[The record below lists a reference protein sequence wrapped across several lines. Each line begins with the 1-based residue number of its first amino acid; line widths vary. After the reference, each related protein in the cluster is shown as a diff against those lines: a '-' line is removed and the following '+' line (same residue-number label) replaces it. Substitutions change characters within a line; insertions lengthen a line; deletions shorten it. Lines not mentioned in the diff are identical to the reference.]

1 MPTRAPL
8 GCTAPGCPST
18 RPCADHPRAWHGRK
32 MPPGWAATRAR
43 ILRRDRYRCRGCGA
57 PATEVHHAVPGCEED
72 WSLLSVRHQCHQAVT
87 RAQQALTR
95 WAKRGAANTTRN
107 TPRITLPAD
116 PCRLGTVTGSSTPRR
131 DAPAQ
136 RRYCPWHE
144 LTPWPA
150 ERTPAPHG
158 R

>member
-72 WSLLSVRHQCHQAVT
+72 WSLLSVCHQCHQAVT

-95 WAKRGAANTTRN
+95 WAKRGAG
-107 TPRITLPAD
+107 TPPGTLPAS
-116 PCRLGTVTGSSTPRR
+116 PSRPIPAASAQSQGRLRRAGTLPLSGATVRGMS
-131 DAPAQ
+131 
-136 RRYCPWHE
+136 
-144 LTPWPA
+144 
-150 ERTPAPHG
+150 
-158 R
+158 